1 MMKIRFSKKLPQSG
15 LLKNKIKQNKTNKN
29 MFDFVL
35 EDLIIN
41 QIVFY
46 LVFLKDAKHNHAG
59 STKFRT
65 VNFRLKNNAQPF
77 ASIWVSRAV
86 QTCYRRDT

>member
-46 LVFLKDAKHNHAG
+46 LVF
-59 STKFRT
+59 
-65 VNFRLKNNAQPF
+65 
-77 ASIWVSRAV
+77 
-86 QTCYRRDT
+86 